1 MKERKKFEYF
11 EYKIN
16 ELEERLDKKDLK
28 DKVVYIILGIL
39 LLAFIL
45 FLVIPNGIQWYNT
58 LSEFDKG
65 QVSGVFAG
73 IMLTLWLIFVVCLIY
88 YNLVME

>member
-1 MKERKKFEYF
+1 MKERKLEYF

-16 ELEERLDKKDLK
+16 ELEERLNKKDWK

>member
-1 MKERKKFEYF
+1 MKERKLEYF

-39 LLAFIL
+39 ILAFIL

-65 QVSGVFAG
+65 QVSGIFVG
-73 IMLTLWLIFVVCLIY
+73 IILTLWLIFVICLIY
-88 YNLVME
+88 YNFVMK